1 MHFSTENVKINA
13 VKYEF
18 FYYLCRYT
26 ADKLHNQSIIFIIFN
41 KEGNFTNLSYM
52 SMFVGKGIKQ
62 SVNNIVNRKIIENH

>member
-1 MHFSTENVKINA
+1 MVHVIG
-13 VKYEF
+13 
-18 FYYLCRYT
+18 

>member
-1 MHFSTENVKINA
+1 MTFDKETM
-13 VKYEF
+13 
-18 FYYLCRYT
+18 LCW
-26 ADKLHNQSIIFIIFN
+26 KPVGKPIFIIFN